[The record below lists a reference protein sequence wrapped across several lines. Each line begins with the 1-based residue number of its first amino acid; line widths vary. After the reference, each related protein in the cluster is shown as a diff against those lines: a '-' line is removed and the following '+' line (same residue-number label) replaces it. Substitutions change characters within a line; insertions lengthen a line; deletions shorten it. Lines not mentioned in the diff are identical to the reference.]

1 MRRQRCY
8 LGPIPL
14 VRHSRVNL
22 ESDLLVWELG
32 RLADIR
38 HLISHFMWKSTNPEL
53 IYETLVYLF
62 TGLLLGIT
70 SQITSKHITISQ
82 RSHK

>member
-38 HLISHFMWKSTNPEL
+38 HLISHFMCKCTNPEL
-53 IYETLVYLF
+53 I
-62 TGLLLGIT
+62 
-70 SQITSKHITISQ
+70 
-82 RSHK
+82 